1 MFNDLFSRNGLSL
14 DRLRNFL
21 EVAEVGSIAKAA
33 PNDVSRQSLISR
45 QIRELEEFF
54 GVELTVRRGKTLAI
68 SPAGERS
75 SVLIREQ
82 FRDLLDFQRE
92 QRGEGKTFSFG
103 AGASLLEW
111 LVLPAA
117 SRLREALGSA
127 SLQFTSLRSLQV
139 VEAVRDG
146 RLDFGVVRQDAVPE
160 GLPFRAIA
168 TLTFHLCLHER
179 FIGGTSPRKRDDP
192 ALWAKLPFAANAGG
206 GQLDRTF
213 REAMVKACGSF
224 RPAYECDSLLQI
236 KELVKR
242 GVCAGVL
249 GSIGTHGLEEHGVQ
263 VRGFAPLADY
273 GRPLVLHWNERQMRR
288 RGIEPQVMEDLVQG
302 MKHCLAANSAKH
314 SRQ

>member
-33 PNDVSRQSLISR
+33 PDDISRQSLISR

-54 GVELTVRRGKTLAI
+54 EVELTVRRGKTLAI
-68 SPAGERS
+68 SPAGERL

-92 QRGEGKTFSFG
+92 QSGQWKTFSFG
-103 AGASLLEW
+103 AGASILEW
-111 LVLPAA
+111 LVIPAA
-117 SRLREALGSA
+117 IRLREALGRV
-127 SLQFTSLRSLQV
+127 SLKFTTMRSLQV

-146 RLDFGVVRQDAVPE
+146 RLDFGVVRQDAVPQ
-160 GLPFRAIA
+160 GLPSREIV
-168 TLTFHLCLHER
+168 TLSFHLCVPQGFLAEVPHMQR
-179 FIGGTSPRKRDDP
+179 DSPVFWSKI
-192 ALWAKLPFAANAGG
+192 PFVAIAGG

-213 REAMVKACGSF
+213 REAMVKACGTF
-224 RPAYECDSLLQI
+224 RPAFECDSLLQA

-242 GVCAGVL
+242 GACAGL
-249 GSIGTHGLEEHGVQ
+249 LASIGTHGLKEHGVQ
-263 VRGFAPLADY
+263 VRGFAPLAGY

-288 RGIEPQVMEDLVQG
+288 RGIEQRVIEGLAQG
-302 MKHCLAANSAKH
+302 MKLSLSANNE
-314 SRQ
+314 Q

>member
-33 PNDVSRQSLISR
+33 PDDVSRQSLISR

-68 SPAGERS
+68 SPAGERL

-92 QRGEGKTFSFG
+92 QSGEWKAFSFG
-103 AGASLLEW
+103 AGASILEW
-111 LVLPAA
+111 LVIPAA
-117 SRLREALGSA
+117 SRLREALGKV

-146 RLDFGVVRQDAVPE
+146 RLDFGIVRHDAVPQ
-160 GLPFRAIA
+160 GLPTREIV
-168 TLTFHLCLHER
+168 TISFHLCLHQE
-179 FIGGTSPRKRDDP
+179 FISGVPHRLRDDP
-192 ALWAKLPFAANAGG
+192 VTWAKIPFAANAGG

-224 RPAYECDSLLQI
+224 RPAYECDSLLQV

-263 VRGFAPLADY
+263 VRGFAPLAGY

-288 RGIEPQVMEDLVQG
+288 RGID
-302 MKHCLAANSAKH
+302 AAAIH
-314 SRQ
+314 QIGYELFTER